1 MLLFCR
7 NWINGVMNFI
17 HRYICGILFILLLGY
32 FFLTKDLN
40 NKYDK
45 VVMAEGHGYYV
56 YLPALFIYHDNS
68 FEFFNKIYPKY
79 YYPGF
84 DPPTRNFI
92 NEFDGIRV
100 NKYYPGVSLLWM
112 PFFLLAHLLAL
123 LFHLPAD
130 GYSDIYQY
138 AIGVA
143 GVFYTYLGLKFTKK
157 ILTHFN
163 IPAFVQVATLSI
175 ILFGTNMLLYAA
187 AWSSQTHCYSFF
199 VIAAFF
205 WFAIGLFDEENAKRN
220 FSLCMSFIFLGL
232 IVTLRPQNVGILLLL
247 PVFGLRWNKFLVIL
261 KNNLFSRKGIAGMLI
276 AFLLVGRVCYY
287 WYIQTGKIF
296 LNPYHGEHYYFNQP
310 HFFEVL
316 FGYRQGWIA
325 YSPFIIFGLAGIF
338 FFEKLRD
345 KINLLFFWI
354 LFIYVSSCWW
364 CWTYGSTSFGQ
375 RIYVDFYCLIAL
387 QAALLFKY
395 FFEHKAK
402 KLSGAVAVCVI
413 PLAILQ
419 TYQYKHG
426 IIPGEY
432 ESAETYWANFFVT
445 GPISF
450 FPVPKT
456 SILNKEVHFF
466 SFDDY
471 VDSLR
476 TEKISYSGKTSSFVS
491 ASHSVNERKYFRL
504 PSFMSPGDNSIV
516 RFTARVEST
525 NGTGNPFVNVDFIKG
540 GKVINA
546 NPFYMQN
553 CLQKNKWIKYQYGQT
568 IPDGIAAGDS
578 VSIYFQQTEGTDTT
592 YIDDLKIELI
602 HTDHSYEFKM

>member
-1 MLLFCR
+1 MS
-7 NWINGVMNFI
+7 FI
-17 HRYICGILFILLLGY
+17 HKYICGILFILLLGY

-56 YLPALFIYHDNS
+56 YLPALFIYHDNT
-68 FEFFNKIYPKY
+68 FEFFNQVYPKY

-84 DPPTRNFI
+84 NPPTRNFI
-92 NEFDGIRV
+92 NEFEGIRV

-143 GVFYTYLGLKFTKK
+143 GVFYTYLGLKFVKK
-157 ILTHFN
+157 ILGHFN
-163 IPAFVQVATLSI
+163 IPSLVQVATLSI
-175 ILFGTNMLLYAA
+175 IIFGTNMLLYSS
-187 AWSSQTHCYSFF
+187 AWSSQTHSYSFF
-199 VIAAFF
+199 AIAAFF
-205 WFAIGLFDEENAKRN
+205 WFVIRLFDPEYERKN
-220 FSLCMSFIFLGL
+220 FALAMCFIFLAL

-247 PVFGLRWNKFLVIL
+247 PVFGLTKDKIL
-261 KNNLFSRKGIAGMLI
+261 SLLKKNLFSVAGIAGMVI
-276 AFLLVGRVCYY
+276 GFLLVGRVCYY

-310 HFFEVL
+310 HFFAVL
-316 FGYRQGWIA
+316 FGYRQGWIV
-325 YSPFIIFGLAGIF
+325 YSPFILFGLAGIF
-338 FFEKLRD
+338 FFPGLRN
-345 KINLLFFWI
+345 KINLLLFWI

-375 RIYVDFYCLIAL
+375 RIYVDFYCIIAL

-395 FFEHKAK
+395 FYERRAK
-402 KLSGAVAVCVI
+402 KLSVAVATCVI
-413 PLAILQ
+413 PLAVLQ
-419 TYQYKHG
+419 THQYKHG

-432 ESAETYWANFFVT
+432 GNAETYWGNFFVT

-450 FPVPKT
+450 YPVPKS
-456 SILNKEVHFF
+456 SILDKEEHFF

-471 VDSLR
+471 YDSLR
-476 TEKISYSGKTSSFVS
+476 TEKAAYSGRISSFVS
-491 ASHSVNERKYFRL
+491 SSHSVNEKKYLRL
-504 PSFMSPGDNSIV
+504 PSYMSPGDNSIV
-516 RFTARVEST
+516 RFTAMIRSSE
-525 NGTGNPFVNVDFIKG
+525 GTGNPTANVDFIKD
-540 GKVINA
+540 GKVIA
-546 NPFYMQN
+546 ASPFYMQS
-553 CLQKNKWIKYQYGQT
+553 CLKKDKWVKYQYGQP
-568 IPDGIAAGDS
+568 IPDGVAAGDT
-578 VSIYFQQTEGTDTT
+578 VSIYFQQAEGSDTT
-592 YIDDLKIELI
+592 FIDDLKIELI